1 LSSKDISGQIIDYAA
16 ATSGHLKI
24 VPEGEARVALAKD
37 YAAMLEDEV
46 MVGDALP
53 FDELLKAC
61 AGLETQANS
70 NVAVIDNDG
79 QNQGR
84 QLPPR

>member
-1 LSSKDISGQIIDYAA
+1 
-16 ATSGHLKI
+16 
-24 VPEGEARVALAKD
+24 
-37 YAAMLEDEV
+37 MLEDEV